1 MFTGTVLLPL
11 LCGLMHDIDSIKPQK
26 RKIDSLELFAGQ
38 AEYSD
43 ACARLGMNA
52 VAYDVEYSGY
62 GGCNDIMSDIGF
74 NRALKLVLQLK
85 PHATLLAAVVCS
97 SWVWI
102 GRLLKQ

>member
-11 LCGLMHDIDSIKPQK
+11 LCGLMHDIDLIKPQK
-26 RKIDSLELFAGQ
+26 RKIDSLELFAGE

-85 PHATLLAAVVCS
+85 LMPHCWLLSCAVP
-97 SWVWI
+97 
-102 GRLLKQ
+102 GFG